1 MLQRDNDQWH
11 SRHVFLSPAVSAHP
25 LFLLSHWM
33 VFPPRRWSRRR
44 SLRNSKCARPSP
56 RWPKSTELMWEK
68 CPPGWIGYWNE
79 YWNDYPICCDANP
92 GHTKYEFS
100 MVAFAIGQPSNS
112 ETYINFVF
120 LWGPWSCQ
128 IKRWLIPAFYCH
140 LKLKATFCLVYSL
153 FMFSPF
159 LIG

>member
-1 MLQRDNDQWH
+1 MNWLGTNVAISKVERQFVTVIFGLHFSYQAQSWGCARNSEQMLQRDNDQWH

-100 MVAFAIGQPSNS
+100 MVAFAIGS
-112 ETYINFVF
+112 TI
-120 LWGPWSCQ
+120 
-128 IKRWLIPAFYCH
+128 
-140 LKLKATFCLVYSL
+140 
-153 FMFSPF
+153 
-159 LIG
+159 